1 MDHPDQVP
9 YITLWQYLVEKPLP
23 GWNFFCHRLYH
34 FPLSF
39 LWRRA
44 SLSHLPFFLPILPKR
59 ISALLLRFLF
69 LLPLP
74 LSPAQ
79 ARKEEAPDSTWS
91 KLHTQA
97 CTAQQADSTT
107 ALPLWVTGPPDAQER
122 QFMNYLP
129 VMTLTLQV
137 AESPIFRKAIS
148 SRSSFRLHHVDFKEV
163 NWPEPGWFSDR
174 LQTNRPRLH

>member
-9 YITLWQYLVEKPLP
+9 YITLWQYLAEKPLP

-44 SLSHLPFFLPILPKR
+44 SLSHLPFFLPVPPKR
-59 ISALLLRFLF
+59 ISALLLRFLS

-74 LSPAQ
+74 LSPSQ

-97 CTAQQADSTT
+97 CTAQQASQLDFTDLEGFVS
-107 ALPLWVTGPPDAQER
+107 LPEQTCTGLKFFYMHSHIREWRLPKFKFSKYWVHKLSSGP
-122 QFMNYLP
+122 
-129 VMTLTLQV
+129 
-137 AESPIFRKAIS
+137 
-148 SRSSFRLHHVDFKEV
+148 
-163 NWPEPGWFSDR
+163 G
-174 LQTNRPRLH
+174 